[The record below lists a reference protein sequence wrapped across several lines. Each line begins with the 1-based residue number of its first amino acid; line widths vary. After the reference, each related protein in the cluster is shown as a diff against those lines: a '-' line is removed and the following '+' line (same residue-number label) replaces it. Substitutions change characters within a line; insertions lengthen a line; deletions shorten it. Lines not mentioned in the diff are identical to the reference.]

1 MCESNVYL
9 IGRDGKE
16 KLYMESVDKIIPT
29 EDGIYMEN
37 IFSETRKV
45 KARIKEM
52 ALVSH
57 RVVLEDLDE

>member
-9 IGRDGKE
+9 VDRDGNE
-16 KLYMESVDKIIPT
+16 KLYMESVDRIVPT
-29 EDGIYMEN
+29 EDGIFMEN

-52 ALVSH
+52 RLVSH
-57 RVVLEDLDE
+57 RVVLEEQPE

>member
-9 IGRDGKE
+9 IDRDGKE

-57 RVVLEDLDE
+57 RVVLEELGE